1 MNRFS
6 LHLLTYKLV
15 ALAVGG
21 LSLFLGY
28 RLFERGI
35 PEQPQPSSL
44 KVTHGQSGLELEN
57 AAPGIFFALFGAAIV
72 GSVVFRGMTV
82 RAEATEAAEPED
94 TRGSGP
100 MVDPA
105 AELGRL
111 FIGSDLK
118 RIVIYKLEEVLK
130 RVGEVSIDDND
141 RYFLQ
146 KNIASVFQDLE
157 LASKGELLIEK
168 QPSIRVPIEAPRQVA
183 STKFEGLGSA
193 PG

>member
-15 ALAVGG
+15 TLAVGG

-100 MVDPA
+100 DPA
-105 AELGRL
+105 AEFGRL

-118 RIVIYKLEEVLK
+118 KIVIYKLEEVSK

-157 LASKGELLIEK
+157 LASKGELLIEI

-183 STKFEGLGSA
+183 STKFEGFGSA